1 MWADPPIHLSA
12 ALPPAAKAAMP
23 ALPPTLQQHRAT
35 RMRQAVYGTAAAV
48 SLGLAVTVDIVAGSP
63 GAVLVQLPIIAL
75 AAVVLLALNR
85 TSTGYDQALERERA
99 LRRAGAALVAASG
112 RDEILAAGLAAV
124 PELAGVRARASIT
137 VADGHR
143 VIVKGEAGPDPVRLP
158 LRGHEPQGVLSVS
171 VPGGLAAAARN
182 ALESLA
188 GELGMA
194 LEAAGLSAM
203 LARRDADAWYRS
215 MIDNASDVITVLERD
230 GTIRYQSPSVEG
242 VIGFSPGAL
251 VGTSAADVIHPDDR
265 EWAQTQFR
273 RVLEHPGP
281 SDRTILV
288 RWRHRDGGYR
298 HVENRHANLLDDPAV
313 RGIVVNSRDVT
324 DRVALEEQLT
334 HRAFHDALTGL
345 ANRALFVDRLE
356 HALYTGNPQD
366 ERLAVLFIDLDDFK
380 KVNDSLGHPTG
391 DELLQVVAR
400 RLTDRLA
407 AGDTAARLGGDEF
420 AVLLETC
427 PTPEAAGQMARYLLD
442 ALAEPIELAGRR
454 IAVTASAGIALVN
467 RREQPPTEE
476 ILRNA
481 DIALYRAKDEG
492 AGRYRL
498 FEERMHAALL
508 RRMELEAELRRA
520 IAAGQFILHYQ
531 PIVEAEGR
539 AVVGAEALVRWEH
552 PEHGMVPPGQFIA
565 VAEQA
570 GLIELLGSWIL
581 REAVRQAAEWHRAGI
596 GGGKLWISVNLSVE
610 QLANPAL
617 VGEVELALREHG
629 LPAEL
634 LVLELTES
642 AVMRD
647 VVTATHRLDALKRLG
662 VTIAVDDFGEGHSSL
677 AYIASLPLDLLK
689 IPKTFVDGLAG
700 QGANPALVCAIVQLA
715 RSFGLRTVAEGIED
729 EEQLA
734 PLVELGCDLVQGYLF
749 ARPGAAAEVA
759 ALAGRPMPADPF
771 GVRAPRV

>member
-1 MWADPPIHLSA
+1 
-12 ALPPAAKAAMP
+12 MP
-23 ALPPTLQQHRAT
+23 ALPPFPKSRRVT
-35 RMRQAVYGTAAAV
+35 RTRSVVYATAAAV
-48 SLGLAVTVDIVAGSP
+48 TLGLAVAVDIAVGSP
-63 GAVLVQLPIIAL
+63 GTVLVQLPIIAL
-75 AAVVLLALNR
+75 AAVVLHALKR
-85 TSTGYDQALERERA
+85 TSAGYDRALERERA
-99 LRRAGAALVAASG
+99 LRRAGAALVAAAD
-112 RDEILAAGLAAV
+112 RDAILAAGLAAV
-124 PELAGVRARASIT
+124 PELAGPHARAAIT

-143 VIVKGEAGPDPVRLP
+143 VIVKGEAGPDPLRLP
-158 LRGHEPQGVLSVS
+158 LRGREPQGVLSVQA
-171 VPGGLAAAARN
+171 PGGFDADTRG

-194 LEAAGLSAM
+194 LEAAGLSTQ

-215 MIDNASDVITVLERD
+215 LIDNASDVITVLERD
-230 GTIRYQSPSVEG
+230 GTIRYQSPSIEG
-242 VIGFSPGAL
+242 VIGFPAEAL
-251 VGTSAADVIHPDDR
+251 AGTNALDVVHPDDR
-265 EWAQTQFR
+265 EWSRSQFVR
-273 RVLEHPGP
+273 LLERPGP
-281 SDRTILV
+281 SDRTVLV

-313 RGIVVNSRDVT
+313 GGVVVNSRDVT

-334 HRAFHDALTGL
+334 HRAFHDVLTGL
-345 ANRALFVDRLE
+345 ANRSLFVDRLE
-356 HALYTGNPQD
+356 HALYAGNPQD

-380 KVNDSLGHPTG
+380 KINDSLGHPAG
-391 DELLQVVAR
+391 DELLRVCAR
-400 RLTDRLA
+400 RLTERLA

-442 ALAEPIELAGRR
+442 ALAEPIELEGRR
-454 IAVTASAGIALVN
+454 IAVTASAGIALVT
-467 RREQPPTEE
+467 RREQPPAEE

-492 AGRYRL
+492 TGCYRL

-520 IAAGQFILHYQ
+520 IAAGQFLLHYQ
-531 PIVEAEGR
+531 PIVEADGG
-539 AVVGAEALVRWEH
+539 AVSGAEALVRWEH

-565 VAEQA
+565 VAEQS
-570 GLIELLGSWIL
+570 GLIELLGGWIL

-596 GGGKLWISVNLSVE
+596 GGGKLWVAVNLSVE

-617 VGEVELALREHG
+617 VAEVELALRDHG

-647 VVTATHRLDALKRLG
+647 VVTATRRLDALKQLG
-662 VTIAVDDFGEGHSSL
+662 VRIAVDDFGEGHSSL

-689 IPKTFVDGLAG
+689 IPKTFVEQLDGPG
-700 QGANPALVCAIVQLA
+700 GNVALVRAIVELA
-715 RSFGLRTVAEGIED
+715 RSFGLRTVAEGIERR
-729 EEQLA
+729 EQLE
-734 PLVELGCDLVQGYLF
+734 PLVALGCDLGQGYLF
-749 ARPGAAAEVA
+749 ARPGAPSEIAT
-759 ALAGRPMPADPF
+759 LAGRPVPADPF
-771 GVRAPRV
+771 RTRAPQA